1 VREAFITGKD
11 FKRDALEIIERCNEI
26 LNEFAAQG
34 IDLSLRGL
42 YYRLVARGY
51 IPNTDQSYKR
61 IGNIVSDARLAGL
74 IDWDRIIDRV
84 RETVTPSHWDSP
96 AEIVRVA
103 ARQFAIDKWEN
114 QPTRVEVIAEKDA
127 VSSILEPVCRELDI
141 PYTANRGYASSSL
154 MYQRGKALGKI
165 LRGSLERGGGQHVLV
180 LYFGDHDPSG
190 LDMDRDVEDRL
201 RQFAK
206 TSQCTHELEVVRLAL
221 TWPQIEEYEP
231 PPNPAKL
238 SDSRAASY
246 ITRHGDESWELDALD
261 PLVLTDLVRTHVLEV
276 RDEELWNEAVS
287 REDEMR
293 SKLDAAI
300 EAMEE

>member
-1 VREAFITGKD
+1 MREAFITGKD
-11 FKRDALEIIERCNEI
+11 FKTDALEIIERCNEI
-26 LNEFAAQG
+26 LDEFAAQG

-84 RETVTPSHWDSP
+84 RETVTPSHWGSP

-154 MYQRGKALGKI
+154 MYLRGKALGKI
-165 LRGSLERGGGQHVLV
+165 LRGGQNVLV

-206 TSQCTHELEVVRLAL
+206 TRQYTHELEVVRLAL

-261 PLVLTDLVRTHVLEV
+261 PIVLSNLVRKHVEEV
-276 RDEELWNEAVS
+276 RDEELWSESMA

-300 EAMEE
+300 EAMED